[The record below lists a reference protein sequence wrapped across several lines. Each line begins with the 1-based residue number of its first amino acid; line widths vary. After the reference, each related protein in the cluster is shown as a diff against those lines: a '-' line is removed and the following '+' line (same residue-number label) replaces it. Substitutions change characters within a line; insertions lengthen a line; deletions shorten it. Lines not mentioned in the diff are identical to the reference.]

1 MAPSPTTSTKVIL
14 SSSKDYDDW
23 IEVIKT
29 AALEFDIWKYID
41 PSQPQATLP
50 TAPERPVPSMV
61 SGPIINATDQTQRE
75 PRFSD
80 LDADQREQL
89 RWLNADYND
98 NKRRYNK
105 QTEALAKIRTR
116 IQDTVDPMHFVYTKA
131 PSPYDVLVR
140 LAKRFQLT
148 DYAKKQE
155 LRTTWL
161 GLQKSTKVTDV
172 DAWLQ
177 AWETTYDK
185 CLEHDLPEVQAEW
198 PITSF
203 VATLSTVSP
212 DFANVYA
219 IDQAKE
225 TEPTD
230 FRTVL

>member
-89 RWLNADYND
+89 RWLNADYDD

-172 DAWLQ
+172 DAWL
-177 AWETTYDK
+177 
-185 CLEHDLPEVQAEW
+185 
-198 PITSF
+198 
-203 VATLSTVSP
+203 
-212 DFANVYA
+212 
-219 IDQAKE
+219 
-225 TEPTD
+225 
-230 FRTVL
+230 

>member
-1 MAPSPTTSTKVIL
+1 M
-14 SSSKDYDDW
+14 
-23 IEVIKT
+23 
-29 AALEFDIWKYID
+29 
-41 PSQPQATLP
+41 
-50 TAPERPVPSMV
+50 PSMV

-75 PRFSD
+75 PRFSY

-89 RWLNADYND
+89 RWLNADYD
-98 NKRRYNK
+98 DDKRRYNK

-203 VATLSTVSP
+203 VATLGTVSL
-212 DFANVYA
+212 DFANVYT
-219 IDQAKE
+219 INQAKE